1 MENEIRIQI
10 KKHGLE
16 KNIKLMGRKEN
27 PYGYFKTCDIYVQ
40 PSFEEGYGITV
51 AEAKIFCKPIVIT
64 NFGTAKEHIIN
75 GKNGYIVDFNGK
87 ELSNAI
93 LKIINDSKIENLF
106 IGNLESLAEN

>member
-1 MENEIRIQI
+1 
-10 KKHGLE
+10 
-16 KNIKLMGRKEN
+16 
-27 PYGYFKTCDIYVQ
+27 
-40 PSFEEGYGITV
+40 YGITV

-106 IGNLESLAEN
+106 IGNLESLAEK